1 MLWLCQPRASDARL
15 PACQVPVLEALHARA
30 DNLGGRFKAM
40 NGAGRMG
47 KIKLG
52 KPRGSADAAAAAV
65 ARAQKR

>member
-1 MLWLCQPRASDARL
+1 M
-15 PACQVPVLEALHARA
+15 LEALHARA